1 MPKHNSF
8 VPKGYEPKTGNSD
21 FFKFEKGDNKFRIL
35 TDAVIG
41 KVGWKD
47 NKPFRRAGADAVID
61 TDEVDVDAKTKR
73 PKINEFMAFMV
84 WSYDQSKVML
94 AEITQASVKKAI
106 VEFAQDE
113 EWGHPSGYDITVT
126 RTGEGFSSKY
136 SVKPSP
142 AKPLAKDI
150 QKTVDAE
157 EEFFDIEKALNLDA
171 E

>member
-1 MPKHNSF
+1 MPTRNTF
-8 VPKGYEPKTGNSD
+8 VPKGYEPKSGNSD
-21 FFKFEKGDNKFRIL
+21 FFKFEAGDNKFRIL

-47 NKPFRRAGADAVID
+47 NKPFRRSGEDAVIEA
-61 TDEVDVDAKTKR
+61 DEVDVDAKTKR

-84 WSYDQSKVML
+84 YSYDHEKVML
-94 AEITQASVKKAI
+94 AEITQAGIKKAI

-113 EWGHPSGYDITVT
+113 EWGHPSGYDITVN
-126 RTGEGFSSKY
+126 RKGEGFSSKY
-136 SVKPSP
+136 TVKPSP

-157 EEFFDIEKALNLDA
+157 SEFFDIEKALNLDA